1 MLALWWLPFLKQKVE
16 LIGIQ
21 LLGERPSFFLN
32 GWLEVTKLS
41 KLAGETR
48 DVGSLT
54 QDSVLGE
61 FAPRFSVTLENIP
74 WDICK
79 IGI

>member
-21 LLGERPSFFLN
+21 LLGERLSLFLN

-41 KLAGETR
+41 KLAGESR
-48 DVGSLT
+48 GVGSLT
-54 QDSVLGE
+54 QNLVLGE
-61 FAPRFSVTLENIP
+61 FAPRFSVMLEKIP
-74 WDICK
+74 WEICR